1 MATRPKRTTGAAG
14 AAAAPEREQPT
25 RRGTKPASARW
36 TRVCAYDYRDSDGR
50 CIGRHLR
57 WRLPDGGKAFTYD
70 YREPWGEVVSEKH
83 PRLDALLYRLPEL
96 LAAMEPER
104 VHGPQPGP
112 EEPDPW
118 VLGVWW
124 TEGEKD
130 ADALVARGLVATS
143 HHGGAGHITAEQCAW
158 FRGYEGHV
166 TLVAD
171 NDPHG
176 SGSLDALMRWDGLAR
191 EGLPADR
198 VRVVRA
204 ATGKDAYDHLA
215 AGHSLAEFVPVEVAE
230 LRAAARA
237 VTPADREADGYDLSG
252 WHEARAASKA
262 AKAAKSAATTPTSP
276 ARDEDAEERP
286 SWAPVDLEPHLAGT
300 YKPEQSSLLRRT
312 DGLALLYRGKVHSFH
327 GESESGKSWLAQ
339 CAVAEVVGSGESAL
353 YLDFEDDA
361 PAVVARLLLLG
372 IPPEMLRE
380 RFSYVRPEASLK
392 TATERAA
399 FEALLTGR
407 FALAVID
414 GVTDA
419 MGVFGMKTTDNDD
432 VASFMRDLP
441 RRLADATGAAVV
453 LVDHVTKDKV
463 NRGRMAIG
471 SQHKMAALS
480 GAAYTVEVKQG
491 KPLGQGLHGVAAVRL
506 GKDRPGGL
514 RPHGGVFRSNDRT
527 QALADFHLN
536 GEDEGRLTWWL
547 EPASVAGAP
556 GVGDEDDGVVPRW
569 RPTALMER
577 VSELLEGQKEP
588 LAENTVVRDAGGNAK
603 AARKALARLVEE
615 DYVKREDGPR
625 RSKLHTSLRPY
636 RQADDPDSDQYA
648 PPSLEVS

>member
-1 MATRPKRTTGAAG
+1 MATSQKRTTDTGS
-14 AAAAPEREQPT
+14 AAAAPECEQPT
-25 RRGTKPASARW
+25 VRGTKAASARW
-36 TRVCAYDYRDSDGR
+36 KRLCAYDYRDSDGR

-57 WRLPDGGKAFTYD
+57 WRLPDGGKTFTYD
-70 YREPWGEVVSEKH
+70 YREPWGEVVSGKH

-112 EEPDPW
+112 GEPDPW
-118 VLGVWW
+118 MRGVWW

-130 ADALVARGLVATS
+130 ADALVAAGLVATS
-143 HHGGAGHITAEQCAW
+143 HHGGAEMVSAAQCAW
-158 FRGYEGHV
+158 FRGYDGHV

-171 NDPHG
+171 NDNG
-176 SGSLDALMRWDGLAR
+176 SGARDALVRWDGLA
-191 EGLPADR
+191 EAGLPEGR

-204 ATGKDAYDHLA
+204 AEGKDAYDHLD
-215 AGHSLAEFVPVEVAE
+215 AGHSLAEFVPVDVAE
-230 LRAAARA
+230 LREAASA

-252 WHEARAASKA
+252 WHESRAASKA
-262 AKAAKSAATTPTSP
+262 AKAAKSATTTTASAT
-276 ARDEDAEERP
+276 RDESEERP

-300 YKPEQSSLLRRT
+300 YKPEQTSLLRRT

-339 CAVAEVVGSGESAL
+339 CGVAEVIGSGESAL

-361 PAVVARLLLLG
+361 PAVVARLMLLG
-372 IPPEMLRE
+372 IPPEMLRD

-399 FEALLTGR
+399 FEELLTGR

-471 SQHKMAALS
+471 SQHKMAGLS
-480 GAAYTVEVKQG
+480 GTAYTVEVK
-491 KPLGQGLHGVAAVRL
+491 KHLGQGLHGVASVRL

-514 RPHGGVFRSNDRT
+514 RPHGGAFRSNDRT

-536 GEDEGRLTWWL
+536 GEEEGRLSWWL
-547 EPASVAGAP
+547 EPAPVAGAP

-648 PPSLEVS
+648 PLSLEES